1 MAELEKKFSDLQES
15 ECKAEQEIEIVD
27 QKLCPTCEVD
37 PNFKLPGEWFEI
49 DEAYLNK
56 KFCEYHVKVFEV
68 EAERES
74 PTGEATD
81 GSIIDVAVLRILN
94 DFNKPI
100 NSGTKLQVK
109 NACAIIDTEYNPLN
123 SSATGIAYLVACPAF
138 NFDQILSKDKDGSEQ
153 DEDSGFTGKGGE
165 TILKFEGLY
174 GKLLMLKHT
183 IRAYEKYY
191 SLAQHA
197 SDDSFA
203 IRQEANPIYRI
214 SYSSVAARVNNF
226 IIHLS
231 NVLSV
236 AGYPEL
242 GSISWFTRKRVDRIK
257 IVFNKGAPFD
267 LEGIYVLPVN
277 GCDDEYEKLFV
288 PFGSPLRQPYFGVVY
303 NFLTNLDR
311 VHNDLT
317 AKETK
322 PWLEWTLEHF
332 YPKYIV
338 DRGNLEDQNLNIAGL
353 ECLLE
358 DSGLSPG
365 KITDYLAREIM
376 SAFDSIELEYNKQA
390 CRELDRLSE
399 GGKKAKDDE
408 NTVQAAQEERKNK
421 MMARYE
427 KEFIDN
433 SLQYLADEYDTYATM
448 ANEKS
453 GRIAFPLL
461 PNFGGQED
469 KINGIFKLIE
479 DEQVPPAFD
488 TYVILEYNYKN
499 KDTRKR
505 EPREFFLNI
514 ESADDLYKYAPLYA
528 EQKFNDMDRDEWYAG
543 FTLDQMS
550 NSPHIVEM
558 GDAVKEIWNSE
569 NLAKDLF
576 SPETYSEYDFEFMDI
591 IRVISLCGVSKLAGK
606 ALDCLA
612 GGLSFDDFLD
622 IIISKTLEYMEVN
635 TIQLL
640 LEDLPIDVRNRI
652 DDAIEKEFGPKANLT
667 DLFGIK
673 MAAGGDE
680 RLVEFL
686 TQKRGAE
693 RVVSLMEKQSVR
705 LGAAWDGTL
714 KIEDTG
720 WTVEER
726 EFVDSQLPFGSPQ
739 YADALRLLRKY
750 YDIKNKIYKD
760 EKVFEYIDDRKNE
773 EVAEGIRE
781 VRKKG
786 MTADQFVLKK
796 TKYIIRGNKTKG
808 QAFKDGLKR
817 VGAAVNPFDEE
828 SKESRANKKEARK
841 LKKNAKKAEESLQGI
856 NGKIDEIVTELESPE
871 YQAEKERISSE
882 LRTAIANLFSEQE
895 KLAELQSP
903 AQPATPQPVVYTV
916 QPGDTLG
923 DIAQQFLGNSGRYTE
938 IAQANGITNP
948 NLIEV
953 GQELSIPQDQSS
965 VPTPDAES
973 DVTFIIDQ
981 AGLEV
986 DSMLLIQ
993 GYEKEVARL
1002 KEVQDE
1008 FNAREKELTD
1018 EFDKQ
1023 SGEKTKAEETIKKYD
1038 NTTSDIPAIE
1048 SPTAPTQLSSYEKAQ
1063 KSFEETAL
1071 GVKVDIVF
1079 DIVFDFLL
1087 DEIMEELGLDY
1098 LFDLIRSYPAA
1109 DFALDKLEAFLAP
1122 SCPNHPIV
1130 FPPPDDFLKS
1140 LSIDVC
1146 DPSFSLTLPAINF
1159 PSINWRLQIYSQF
1172 GEIYREAMYK
1182 LMANLIENLLK
1193 RFMATLEGAFCNAL
1207 EAAGG
1212 LVAGMI
1218 ADGSTADFENR
1229 FYDALDEAFCNNGD
1243 NPETAQ
1249 KKAEELADA
1258 LFDLSLFDGGSS
1270 PQGSGKKVAET
1281 IGSVASTNEIL
1292 SAMVA
1297 RPGESDPRVNEMIA
1311 TAVSVVTPEMQVL
1324 LGSPSQVAYFFQNL
1338 GSYLPPEDKE
1348 RIRNILDAD
1357 IPDLPISSAICL
1369 TNEELDE
1376 WNSLRNTLL
1385 LGQGFSPEDAAN
1397 RIGDL
1402 NKKAREAA
1410 EALADDIAGLDSGN
1424 LMNDAVISEL
1434 SKDLC
1439 NLENVINANSTD
1451 SLSRSEQ
1458 TKATKRFYKNIE
1470 SHLMDGFC
1478 NKNGVIGEAMRDFRG
1493 SGEFI
1498 RMFKKFF
1505 NPNYGNS
1512 QYERQRKYDDTSFLG
1527 QFLMTALTEE
1537 DRVIGQYPET
1547 VAISQREDVLED
1559 TGKLYNFNQGA
1570 DNVTYRFSDEQTIGF
1585 ITSTF
1590 VQSVIA
1596 RNVRDDSGTFDYQ
1609 IRLKEKIDDQN
1620 PVIEF
1625 SSLVPISISDDK
1637 IKYMED
1643 IGFQYGDR
1651 DDIDMRKAA
1660 FNEFANRLIPLPDR
1674 NYSGLYEGSFESF
1687 NKLAVELMLTDNRRD
1702 DGIPMGYKFG
1712 YINDDMDSD
1721 SIKYYNPDGVTP
1733 YNLDESEKKLG
1744 KFGHPR
1750 VIALDPKLYGGRYSN
1765 PNYHVEPRQFVGWME
1780 LATKSFTSP
1789 SGCEPKTPP
1798 LISFNDI
1805 NDKTNNLSRVI
1816 KEDPRLSKDPECV
1829 GDKPFHVLLDRN
1841 TKAHLDGIVRTT
1853 IRSYLLEYFMKGYG
1867 LFSNVEM
1874 TEDNFDQGM
1883 FSYITQ
1889 RMKDEMYDLGTFFHS
1904 NMITIVREKYW
1915 YTFLEQCV
1923 ETYQRSIDHDGV
1935 VPPDEIYDALNYI
1948 QYGLDRYTSVNQD
1961 IKDEMSRRLSRNKTI
1976 KKPPANY
1983 DPLSVVRGGPEEL
1996 TLQAIAFRL
2005 TTDPEDKDN
2014 FFDGGEFDDYSSFDL
2029 FFASIKKLRFFQ
2041 KIYFIALYEKQA
2053 TLVLNE
2059 LIRQEFRRLYDTM
2072 ADGLNDKPNHKD
2084 LSKSIFSAF
2093 PGSSSRVGLND
2104 YYVEKNTQG
2113 SADPGSVPEVMSDN
2127 SSSPIPVTTEPQ
2139 FIVESYGRLVDKQD
2153 PNLPAQIVNRDQ
2165 KYVGAISLANMSEFF
2180 NQNSSMFEENYL
2192 SDFFG
2197 NLMFTYEG
2205 SIKELFKKGFVED
2218 EFLTRLYILNGVDMT
2233 LDTQPMDSIA
2243 LKIQRARQEFL
2254 SGRDIE
2260 DFPVIYDSVFLS
2272 EGETLEPSGTFGSS
2286 GVKYGLRLSI
2296 VFPEGYLSDSEIA
2309 FMKSNPDFISAS
2321 RNEKTFLFDDGSF
2334 VLPIVSEEIDLIDE
2348 LFPRVNPFSGSER
2361 YDLEC
2366 LINKMTERTDFKFF
2380 IENIFNLKQCSSLL
2394 SIYCMETFMSSLGR
2408 KVVPE
2413 DADDPNDSVNYER
2426 AFGDE
2431 TEIDEGWNGAINKKG
2446 KNSLRKHFKSL
2457 YLARTPDGLNTD
2469 DDDDQSSLGLAG
2481 LFASGNP
2488 FEFFSYPS
2496 FKIPWWKKRKLKT
2509 KIYDA
2514 NGQECADPKKDL
2526 T

>member
-1 MAELEKKFSDLQES
+1 MAELEKKYSDFQEG
-15 ECKAEQEIEIVD
+15 ECKTEEQVEVVD
-27 QKLCPTCEVD
+27 EKLCPTCEVD
-37 PNFKLPGEWFEI
+37 PKFKLPGEWFEI
-49 DEAYLNK
+49 EEAYLNK
-56 KFCEYHVKVFEV
+56 KFCEYHVRVFEV
-68 EAERES
+68 EAKRES
-74 PTGEATD
+74 PTDEAND
-81 GSIIDVAVLRILN
+81 GSVIDVAVLRILN

-109 NACAIIDTEYNPLN
+109 NSCMVIDTEYNPQN
-123 SSATGIAYLVACPAF
+123 SAATGMAYLVACPAF
-138 NFDQILSKDKDGSEQ
+138 NFDQILSKDKEGSEQ
-153 DEDSGFTGKGGE
+153 DDDSEFTGGGGQ
-165 TILKFEGLY
+165 TILKFDGLH

-183 IRAYEKYY
+183 IRAYEKFY
-191 SLAQHA
+191 SLAQHL
-197 SDDSFA
+197 SDDSFVL
-203 IRQEANPIYRI
+203 RQEDNPIYRI
-214 SYSSVAARVNNF
+214 SYSSVASRVNNF
-226 IIHLS
+226 IIDLS
-231 NVLSV
+231 NVLRV

-242 GSISWFTRKRVDRIK
+242 GSITWFTRKRVDRLK
-257 IVFNKGAPFD
+257 FVFNEGAPFD

-277 GCDDEYEKLFV
+277 GCVDEYEKIFV
-288 PFGSPLRQPYFGVVY
+288 PFGSPLRQPYYGVVY
-303 NFLTNLDR
+303 NFLVNLDR
-311 VHNDLT
+311 IHNDLT

-322 PWLEWTLEHF
+322 PWLEWTLDHF

-338 DRGNLEDQNLNIAGL
+338 DRGNLEDQALNQAGL

-358 DSGLSPG
+358 DSGLQPG
-365 KITDYLAREIM
+365 KITDYLAKEIM

-408 NTVQAAQEERKNK
+408 DTVQSAAEERKNK

-427 KEFIDN
+427 KEFIDK
-433 SLQYLADEYDTYATM
+433 SLDYLANEYDTFANL
-448 ANEKS
+448 ANEKQ
-453 GRIAFPLL
+453 GRVAFPLL
-461 PNFGGQED
+461 PTFGGQKD
-469 KINGIFKLIE
+469 KIKYIFKLIE
-479 DEQVPPAFD
+479 DENVPPAFD
-488 TYVILEYNYKN
+488 THVILEYDYKN

-505 EPREFFLNI
+505 EPREFFLDI
-514 ESADDLYKYAPLYA
+514 QTADDLYRYAPSYA

-543 FTLDQMS
+543 FTKDQMS
-550 NSPHIVEM
+550 NSPHLVEA
-558 GDAVKEIWNSE
+558 GEAWREVWSGES
-569 NLAKDLF
+569 LVLDLF
-576 SPETYSEYDFEFMDI
+576 KPDNGNDFEWMDI
-591 IRVISLCGVSKLAGK
+591 VRVISLCGISKLAGK

-635 TIQLL
+635 TLQLL
-640 LEDLPIDVRNRI
+640 LEDLPIDVRNKI
-652 DDAIEKEFGPKANLT
+652 DEAIEKEFGPSVNLT

-673 MAAGGDE
+673 MAPGGDE

-693 RVVSLMEKQSVR
+693 RVVSLMEKYMIASESQTRKPPIWTDEEVEFMRSQVDPMASDVDLAWSVQ
-705 LGAAWDGTL
+705 D
-714 KIEDTG
+714 
-720 WTVEER
+720 
-726 EFVDSQLPFGSPQ
+726 
-739 YADALRLLRKY
+739 LRNLFDKY
-750 YDIKNKIYKD
+750 YDPKNKIYKN

-786 MTADQFVLKK
+786 MAADQFVLKK
-796 TKYIIRGNKTKG
+796 TKYIIRGRKTKG
-808 QAFKDGLKR
+808 QVFKDGLSR
-817 VGAAVNPFDEE
+817 VGTAINPFDEE
-828 SKESRANKKEARK
+828 SKKSRADKREARK
-841 LKKNAKKAEESLQGI
+841 LKKSAKKAEESLGAINEKMDELILELQG
-856 NGKIDEIVTELESPE
+856 PE
-871 YQAEKERISSE
+871 FKAEKERISSE
-882 LRTAIANLFSEQE
+882 HRTAIANLFSEQE
-895 KLAELQSP
+895 NLAALQTAHSVGE
-903 AQPATPQPVVYTV
+903 PQVQTYTV
-916 QPGDTLG
+916 KPGDTLG
-923 DIAQQFLGNSGRYTE
+923 QLAQEFLGDSSRYME
-938 IAQANGITNP
+938 IAQANGIADP
-948 NLIEV
+948 NLILV
-953 GQELSIPQDQSS
+953 GQELLITQDQSS
-965 VPTPDAES
+965 TSTPSSAD
-973 DVTFIIDQ
+973 DVMSTIEQ

-1002 KEVQDE
+1002 AEELSE
-1008 FNAREKELTD
+1008 FSAREKELTD
-1018 EFDKQ
+1018 EFEQQ
-1023 SGEKTKAEETIKKYD
+1023 SEEKTKAEGIIAKHE
-1038 NTTSDIPAIE
+1038 NTTSKTPAVE
-1048 SPTAPTQLSSYEKAQ
+1048 SPKGPTELSAYEKAH

-1079 DIVFDFLL
+1079 DIIFDFLL

-1109 DFALDKLEAFLAP
+1109 DFGLDKIEAFLAP

-1130 FPPPDDFLKS
+1130 FPPPGDFLKS

-1146 DPSFSLTLPAINF
+1146 DPSFGLTLPAINL
-1159 PSINWRLQIYSQF
+1159 PSINWRLQLYSQF

-1182 LMANLIENLLK
+1182 LMANLIENLAK
-1193 RFMATLEGAFCNAL
+1193 RLLATLEGAFCNAL
-1207 EAAGG
+1207 ETAGG
-1212 LVAGMI
+1212 LVADMV
-1218 ADGSTADFENR
+1218 ANGSTADFENR
-1229 FYDALDEAFCNNGD
+1229 FYDALNEAFCNNGD

-1258 LFDLSLFDGGSS
+1258 LFNLSLFDGGSN

-1281 IGSVASTNEIL
+1281 IGSVATTNEVLAAI
-1292 SAMVA
+1292 VA
-1297 RPGESDPRVNEMIA
+1297 RPGESDPNVCRMIA
-1311 TAVSVVTPEMQVL
+1311 GAISAVAPEMRAL
-1324 LGSPSQVAYFFQNL
+1324 LGDPSQVAYFFQNL
-1338 GSYLPPEDKE
+1338 GSYLPSEDRE

-1357 IPDLPISSAICL
+1357 VPNLPASSAICL
-1369 TNEELDE
+1369 TNEEFEE
-1376 WNSLRNTLL
+1376 WNGLRNTLL
-1385 LGQGFSPEDAAN
+1385 QDQGFSPEDAAD

-1402 NKKAREAA
+1402 NRKARLAA
-1410 EALADDIAGLDSGN
+1410 EAIADDIAGLDSGN
-1424 LMNDAVISEL
+1424 LMNGAIIDEL

-1458 TKATKRFYKNIE
+1458 TKATKRFYKNLE

-1512 QYERQRKYDDTSFLG
+1512 QYERERKYDDSTFLG
-1527 QFLMTALTEE
+1527 QFLMDALTEE

-1547 VAISQREDVLED
+1547 VAISQREQI
-1559 TGKLYNFNQGA
+1559 TSPFGKAYSFSKGA
-1570 DNVTYRFSDEQTIGF
+1570 DNIKFVFADEQKMGF

-1590 VQSVIA
+1590 QQSVIA
-1596 RNVRDDSGTFDYQ
+1596 KNVIDDSGTFDYQ
-1609 IRLKEKIDDQN
+1609 IELKEKIDDQEAFK
-1620 PVIEF
+1620 EF
-1625 SSLVPISISDDK
+1625 SSLVPIIMSDDK

-1651 DDIDMRKAA
+1651 DDEDMRKAA

-1674 NYSGLYEGSFESF
+1674 NYSGLYEDSFESF

-1702 DGIPMGYKFG
+1702 DGIPVGYKFG

-1721 SIKYYNPDGVTP
+1721 STKYYNPDGVTP

-1765 PNYHVEPRQFVGWME
+1765 PNYHVESRQFVGWME

-1935 VPPDEIYDALNYI
+1935 IPPDEIYDALNYI
-1948 QYGLDRYTSVNQD
+1948 QYGLDRYVSVNQD
-1961 IKDEMSRRLSRNKTI
+1961 IKDEMSKKLSRMKYI

-1983 DPLSVVRGGPEEL
+1983 DPLSVVRQGAADL

-2014 FFDGGEFDDYSSFDL
+2014 FFDGGKYDDYSSFDL

-2041 KIYFIALYEKQA
+2041 KIYFVALYEKQA

-2139 FIVESYGRLVDKQD
+2139 FIIESYGRLVDRRD
-2153 PNLPAQIVNRDQ
+2153 PNLPPQILNRDQ
-2165 KYVGAISLANMSEFF
+2165 RYVGAISLANMSEFF
-2180 NQNSSMFEENYL
+2180 NQNSNMFEENYL

-2197 NLMFTYEG
+2197 NLMFTYKG
-2205 SIKELFKKGFVED
+2205 SIRGLFEKGFVED
-2218 EFLTRLYILNGVDMT
+2218 QFMTRLYILNGVDMT
-2233 LDTQPMDSIA
+2233 LETQPMESIA

-2254 SGRDIE
+2254 AGRDIE
-2260 DFPVIYDSVFLS
+2260 DFSVIYDSAFLL
-2272 EGETLEPSGTFGSS
+2272 EGETLEPSGTFGST

-2296 VFPEGYLSDSEIA
+2296 VFPEGYLSTSEINLLRA
-2309 FMKSNPDFISAS
+2309 NPNFISAS

-2334 VLPIVSEEIDLIDE
+2334 VLPIVSEEIDLVDE
-2348 LFPRVNPFSGSER
+2348 LFSRVNPFSGTER
-2361 YDLEC
+2361 FDLEC
-2366 LINKMTERTDFKFF
+2366 LVNKMTERTDFKFF

-2394 SIYCMETFMSSLGR
+2394 AIYCMETFMSSLGR

-2488 FEFFSYPS
+2488 FDFFSYPS